1 MRGAAP
7 VHGQP
12 RPVLTQPVTSPGDP
26 FRGWRIDS
34 SGGTCFSRS
43 KPGIYPGKARQGPGT
58 GRRRERARP
67 MVTERSYPGEAADPY
82 CLRPGEAEKLLAG
95 HPWRRFAVLG
105 DSVAEGAGEPAPGYA
120 DEPWCDRIA
129 AALRAHQP
137 DLAYLNLGVGNTS
150 AAQVR
155 ATQLPTALVFAP
167 DLALVAC
174 GGYDILQSAYDPAA
188 VSAEIRAIVSALAG
202 RGARVITMGLFD
214 RSYSPAV
221 PEQFRQPLQERI
233 HSLSQSTREI
243 AKDLGHRGDQG
254 PGCGPG
260 KGRRPRPAA
269 GWGTALMAA
278 GPAGRASALRVPDG

>member
-1 MRGAAP
+1 
-7 VHGQP
+7 
-12 RPVLTQPVTSPGDP
+12 
-26 FRGWRIDS
+26 
-34 SGGTCFSRS
+34 
-43 KPGIYPGKARQGPGT
+43 
-58 GRRRERARP
+58 
-67 MVTERSYPGEAADPY
+67 MVTQRSYPGEAADPY
-82 CLRPGEAEKLLAG
+82 CLRAGEAEKLLAG

-174 GGYDILQSAYDPAA
+174 GGYDMLQPAYDPAA
-188 VSAEIRAIVSALAG
+188 VSAEIRTIVSALAD
-202 RGARVITMGLFD
+202 RDARVITVGLFD

-221 PEQFRQPLQERI
+221 PEQFRKPLQERI

-243 AKDLGHRGDQG
+243 AKDLGTLRIDLTWHPAVPEPDLYSSDGLHSSMRGHAISAAEVIRGLGADLAKADGQG
-254 PGCGPG
+254 Q
-260 KGRRPRPAA
+260 RQAEEQR
-269 GWGTALMAA
+269 
-278 GPAGRASALRVPDG
+278 